1 MVEKKKGKK
10 KKMRKNSIHM
20 NKSSLCAGLLF
31 TSFALVGFYIVTAG
45 LHFFT
50 IPS

>member
-1 MVEKKKGKK
+1 MGFKK
-10 KKMRKNSIHM
+10 KKKKNGRRISIHM
-20 NKSSLCAGLLF
+20 NKSSLSAGLLF
-31 TSFALVGFYIVTAG
+31 TRFVLVGFYIVTAG

>member
-1 MVEKKKGKK
+1 
-10 KKMRKNSIHM
+10 M

-31 TSFALVGFYIVTAG
+31 TSFAHVVSFYIVTAG
-45 LHFFT
+45 LDFFT